1 MPARI
6 AQYLKLPTPEL
17 YTGTNFIYD
26 FSVFSFKK
34 FNFHRSGHSLRR
46 TSTTLFA
53 NTGATIEALKR
64 HTGHKSSAVCETY
77 IEESVAYKKKT
88 SDAIVSSLNCTVTRS
103 STEST
108 NAGSENAGSTK
119 AGSANAGS
127 ANAGSA
133 NADPIHVNAMNSRQ
147 IYTDVTER
155 QQEISDPTEVC
166 SQSFME
172 SMLQQEDA
180 NTSQVSSQTF
190 VAGLE
195 KRFGFYK
202 CDNLTIN
209 FTPTFR
215 RN

>member
-1 MPARI
+1 MNCIQVRI
-6 AQYLKLPTPEL
+6 SIAIFQRH
-17 YTGTNFIYD
+17 N
-26 FSVFSFKK
+26 
-34 FNFHRSGHSLRR
+34 FNFNVSGHSLRR

-53 NTGATIEALKR
+53 NTGATIDALKR

-77 IEESVAYKKKT
+77 IEESAAYKKKT

-108 NAGSENAGSTK
+108 DAGSANPV
-119 AGSANAGS
+119 SANAGS
-127 ANAGSA
+127 AKAGSA
-133 NADPIHVNAMNSRQ
+133 NADPIHVHAMNSRK

-155 QQEISDPTEVC
+155 QQENSDPTEVC
-166 SQSFME
+166 TQSFME
-172 SMLQQEDA
+172 SILQQEDA

-202 CDNLTIN
+202 CDHLTIN
-209 FTPTFR
+209 FNPTFHQ
-215 RN
+215 N